1 MSNMVRCV
9 YILIFTIF
17 FTSHAYAQLA
27 REYTSGGFKYKTD
40 RYDEVV
46 ETNDPNH
53 DSIGAVDG
61 FDITPVKWIP
71 YKTNCRKCRKL
82 TEQYNET
89 MQELFNSHSMILKL
103 RGERQSSRD
112 FQSRTDRSSLAASP
126 DMSEEESAA
135 RLDALMRFDSLFN
148 EILPDLESEYEQIKL
163 TAKNLQRALEEC
175 ELQCQPKR
183 SADDPLV
190 LMPSA
195 PIIEDPAL
203 FIDWK
208 GPYYEVCKDCR
219 KQAEKLNSFY
229 DIAVANANIVNPLES
244 RIPYLKA
251 QIEIAGYY
259 ADIFRGK
266 LRKQQE
272 DLESGKLKGLSAKQD
287 RENKE
292 GLKHHA
298 DKISGLRKELKETE
312 KKLEKALKER
322 EKIKKDFDKAL
333 AKYNDCL
340 KKCPPQKN
348 ACPFPEEMF
357 EGMTLG
363 PNNEVGSSAQA
374 AKEMR
379 DKVTGAA
386 KGAATKA
393 IGNLLGFGGL
403 GGGGSKGP
411 KTDRDRT
418 KGDFV
423 RVSQGDTDL
432 DIRAGWHN
440 DELIVST
447 EIDETPGNGT
457 FHAQWLED
465 QEGNVY
471 LPTRYLI
478 FKMYRDWKLTVSWT
492 EDHYVNGEHVFHDE
506 GQEITTGRD
515 LLGTWTLFEG
525 ENAATNSIWGM
536 LGFDTAA
543 KGVKHIGA
551 VYDIPPSA
559 FPDNCQL
566 RLVTH
571 ISEPDKD
578 PVTTVP
584 VIGNLFKHID
594 ESKRKPETIVLVQ
607 PHIVKG
613 EE

>member
-1 MSNMVRCV
+1 MGFSKNIFIIAGSFVVLCIASFSIAQEK
-9 YILIFTIF
+9 YI
-17 FTSHAYAQLA
+17 Y
-27 REYTSGGFKYKTD
+27 
-40 RYDEVV
+40 
-46 ETNDPNH
+46 ETNRYGETIATNNPN
-53 DSIGAVDG
+53 SEAIGEING
-61 FDITPVKWIP
+61 FDIMPAKWIP
-71 YKTNCRKCRKL
+71 YETKCKPCRNL
-82 TEQYNET
+82 TKQYNET
-89 MQELFNSHSMILKL
+89 MQDLFNAQGMIAKLKGEKNSSTIAGPNAAPPTPVKSENDAEDAAGLAAAMRFNELFFEHLPEL
-103 RGERQSSRD
+103 ERN
-112 FQSRTDRSSLAASP
+112 F
-126 DMSEEESAA
+126 
-135 RLDALMRFDSLFN
+135 
-148 EILPDLESEYEQIKL
+148 EQLKL
-163 TAKNLQRALEEC
+163 TAQNLRIALQNC
-175 ELQCQPKR
+175 ELQCVAKEKL
-183 SADDPLV
+183 DEPLV
-190 LMPSA
+190 SLPSA

-219 KQAEKLNSFY
+219 KLAEQLNGFY
-229 DIAVANANIVNPLES
+229 DIALANANVVNALKS
-244 RIPYLKA
+244 RVAYLKA
-251 QIEIAGYY
+251 QLQITDIYTSLHLRDMERLKERLASGEKRFLTQAEADANKAKTKYY
-259 ADIFRGK
+259 
-266 LRKQQE
+266 Q
-272 DLESGKLKGLSAKQD
+272 
-287 RENKE
+287 
-292 GLKHHA
+292 
-298 DKISGLRKELKETE
+298 DKIKDLRNQLKKAQKE
-312 KKLEKALKER
+312 LEKALKEQ
-322 EKIKKDFDKAL
+322 EKIKNNFEKTL
-333 AKYNDCL
+333 AKYNECI

-357 EGMTLG
+357 EGMTIG

-386 KGAATKA
+386 KDAATKA

-432 DIRAGWHN
+432 DIRAGWRD

-465 QEGNVY
+465 QEGNIY

-492 EDHYVNGEHVFHDE
+492 EDHYVNGEHVYHDE

-559 FPDNCQL
+559 FPTDCQL

-571 ISEPDKD
+571 ISEPDND

-584 VIGNLFKHID
+584 VVGNLFKHVD
-594 ESKRKPETIVLVQ
+594 ESRKKPETIVLIQ
-607 PHIVKG
+607 PHII
-613 EE
+613 ENADE